1 MFLEILIVVA
11 LTALNGALSMSELAV
26 VSSREAKLKR
36 MAEDGSKGAVAAL
49 LLKENPGKFL
59 SSVQIGITLVGIVA
73 GAVSGAALG
82 LRLSNALMGMGMSAS
97 LANTLGVGGVV
108 AAITYAQLIL
118 GELVPKQV
126 ALADPDGVAVRV
138 APAMRML
145 ARIATPIVWFLD
157 ISGRLVLRLIGQ
169 SGKGDAGITDE
180 EVELTLDEAEGA
192 GVFAP
197 GEREMLTGVMRV
209 ADRRASSLMT
219 PRHEVELLDLSLPRP
234 KLMEQIRK
242 SSFDRLPVRD
252 GGEDDIIGVIVTRE
266 ALALPQN
273 GSIPSIVR
281 PVPVVM
287 DQAKATVVIEKLRT
301 EGSRIL
307 FVFDEFGHF
316 EGIITAMDVL
326 EGIMGRFVDPDDDE
340 PAIQERADGSLL
352 VSGWVPADELTERLR
367 IKDAHGDYDTA
378 AGFVIDRLARLPQQ
392 GDVLKSDGWLF
403 EVVDMDGARID
414 KILVQRDP
422 AGG

>member
-1 MFLEILIVVA
+1 MFLEIMIVVV
-11 LTALNGALSMSELAV
+11 LTALNGALAMSELAV

-36 MAEDGSKGAVAAL
+36 LAEDGSKGAVAAL

-73 GAVSGAALG
+73 GAVSGATLG
-82 LRLSNALMGMGMSAS
+82 LRLSSALEASGMSVS

-108 AAITYAQLIL
+108 MAITYAQLIL
-118 GELVPKQV
+118 GELVPKQI

-138 APAMRML
+138 APAMRTL
-145 ARIATPIVWFLD
+145 ARFATPIVWFLD
-157 ISGRLVLRLIGQ
+157 ISGRIVLRMLGQ
-169 SGKGDAGITDE
+169 SNKGDGGITDE
-180 EVELTLDEAEGA
+180 EVQLTLDEAEGA

-197 GEREMLTGVMRV
+197 GERDMLTGVMRV

-219 PRHEVELLDLSLPRP
+219 PRHEVDLLDFSLPRT
-234 KLMEQIRK
+234 KLMDQIRK
-242 SSFDRLPVRD
+242 SSFDRIPVRD
-252 GGEDDIIGVIVTRE
+252 GGEDDIIGIIVTRE
-266 ALALPQN
+266 AMALPQN
-273 GSIPSIVR
+273 GSLAAIVR
-281 PVPVVM
+281 PAPVVM

-301 EGSRIL
+301 EGSRML

-316 EGIITAMDVL
+316 QGVITAMDVL

-352 VSGWVPADELTERLR
+352 VSGWVPAGELAERLR

-392 GDVLKSDGWLF
+392 GDILKSDGWIF
-403 EVVDMDGARID
+403 EIVDMDGARLD
-414 KILVQRDP
+414 KILVSRDQVQP
-422 AGG
+422 